1 MLQDWE
7 ISRFADGIED
17 SITDEI
23 LAPGVTKANIVLAF
37 HSSDVRSN
45 W

>member
-1 MLQDWE
+1 MLQNWE

-17 SITDEI
+17 SITDELVAVGVAKTNI
-23 LAPGVTKANIVLAF
+23 LLAF
-37 HSSDVRSN
+37 HRPYVRSN